1 MKLHHSSLLICVIAG
16 SLISS
21 CKKDQ
26 SLNNSTSSSSKQSVV
41 NFQLKAVNQPLMVN
55 RLATAANRTD
65 GVTINWV
72 SAIASA
78 SLIKFEAKNGGSE
91 VEFKSNI
98 KRTINLFSD
107 TDILGN
113 IKIPN
118 GTFSEVE
125 FKAQLT
131 PFDNNPALELKG
143 QVTIGANTLNVIFTA
158 NETIEIKGEKAN
170 VTLTDSTLHNAI
182 TSLSMSSIFQGINA
196 ASLSNAV
203 LTNGNLLITSS
214 INQDLYKIIVKN
226 LRDLN
231 DEEDFH

>member
-1 MKLHHSSLLICVIAG
+1 MKLRHSSLLICVLAG
-16 SLISS
+16 SLLIS

-26 SLNNSTSSSSKQSVV
+26 SLTNPTSSSSNQSVV
-41 NFQLKAVNQPLMVN
+41 NFQLKVVNQPVVVN
-55 RLATAANRTD
+55 RLSTATNRTD
-65 GVTINWV
+65 GTTINWI
-72 SAIASA
+72 SAVASA
-78 SLIKFEAKNGGSE
+78 SMIKFEAKNAGSE

-131 PFDNNPALELKG
+131 PFDNHPALELKG
-143 QVTIGANTLNVIFTA
+143 QVTIGANTVNVVFTA
-158 NETIEIKGEKAN
+158 NESIEVKGEKAN

-182 TSLSMSSIFQGINA
+182 TSLNMSSIFQGISSTA
-196 ASLSNAV
+196 FSNAV
-203 LTNGNLLITSS
+203 LTNGDLLISS
-214 INQDLYKIIVKN
+214 SVNQDLYKIIVKN

-231 DEEDFH
+231 DVEDFH